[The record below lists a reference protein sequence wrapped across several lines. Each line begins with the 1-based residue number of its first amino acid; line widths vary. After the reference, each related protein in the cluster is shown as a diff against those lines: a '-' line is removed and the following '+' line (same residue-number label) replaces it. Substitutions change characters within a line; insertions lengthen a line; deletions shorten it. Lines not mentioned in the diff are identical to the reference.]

1 MHPPPPPSASI
12 WRSIEMNR
20 KSLSRI
26 LVVYIAFFLVGM
38 AVVAQIIHLQF
49 FTKLKE
55 EAGNLAFSYEEVEAN
70 RGAILARDGRFLA
83 TSVPYYQIRIDC
95 LAPADTI
102 FKKNVGGLSQALS
115 NLFKDKSAA
124 AYEREL
130 LAAKESGNRYKALG
144 NRDVTHS
151 EWEQIKQ
158 FPLFRLG
165 ANRGGI
171 IAIQKNKRNYPYG
184 RLAFRT
190 IGFINNQKQGV
201 GIEYSCDFDLKGIPG
216 HQVTQRLPGGERMPL
231 SNTPKIRPQD
241 GYDIQTTL
249 DIDIQEAT
257 ETALRTQLSRST
269 VFEAATAVV
278 MEVKTGAIR
287 AIANMKKM
295 EDGSYDESYNYA
307 IGEATEPGSTF
318 KLATLIALLEGGY
331 LTLETRVDAGNG
343 RWNYAGKTFSDV
355 TTGGYGNISVLQAFA
370 KSSNVAFAQL
380 AVNHFANREREYVD
394 RLYNMKLRE
403 NLNVEILGEGQSMV
417 RYPTDQLWS
426 KLSLPMMSIGYE
438 VLLTPM
444 HTLTLYNAIA
454 NGGRMMKP
462 YFIESHKR
470 YGIVEKEFRPQS
482 ISGAICSKSTID
494 SVQKALRYV
503 VQEGTA
509 RAINDPRYEI
519 SGKTGTAQI
528 AFDGRYIDKD
538 GYRKHQASFAGFFP
552 SDNPQYSMVVVLYTR
567 KTRDNFY
574 GGTWAAPVFKE
585 IADKIYSTRNDWTL
599 PITRTKTSD
608 NIQPPLLAGN
618 EYYSNELVNILEG
631 KRPSSTH
638 IAGAQWISRLPDE
651 ATIPNVKGMSLRDAI
666 YLLERKGLTVNAI
679 GLGEVVSQS
688 PPPGTPIEGV
698 TFIEITLQKPNIKRN
713 QIAQR

>member
-1 MHPPPPPSASI
+1 MLP
-12 WRSIEMNR
+12 
-20 KSLSRI
+20 RI
-26 LVVYIAFFLVGM
+26 LFVYAIFFLTGLCII
-38 AVVAQIIHLQF
+38 AQIVRLQF

-55 EAGNLAFSYEEVEAN
+55 EASNLAFSYEEVEAN

-95 LAPADTI
+95 LAPTDTMFQKHI
-102 FKKNVGGLSQALS
+102 GDLSKALS
-115 NLFKDKSAA
+115 ELFKDKSAA
-124 AYEREL
+124 AYEQEIRT
-130 LAAKESGNRYKALG
+130 AKKSGNRYKALG

-151 EWEQIKQ
+151 ELEQIKQ

-171 IAIQKNKRNYPYG
+171 IAVQRNKRNYPYG

-257 ETALRTQLSRST
+257 ETALRTQLARST

-318 KLATLIALLEGGY
+318 KLATLITLIEGGY
-331 LTLETRVDAGNG
+331 LTLTDRVETGNG

-355 TTGGYGNISVLQAFA
+355 TSVGYGNISVLQAFA
-370 KSSNVAFAQL
+370 KSSNVAFSQL
-380 AVNHFANREREYVD
+380 AVQHFSGKEKEYVE

-417 RYPTDQLWS
+417 RYPTDNLWS

-462 YFIESHKR
+462 YFIENHKR
-470 YGIVEKEFRPQS
+470 YGIVEKEFRPQA

-494 SVQKALRYV
+494 SVKKALRYV

-509 RAINDPRYEI
+509 KAINDSRYEI

-528 AFDGRYIDKD
+528 AFDGRYIDRE

-567 KTRDNFY
+567 KTRENFY

-585 IADKIYSTRNDWTL
+585 IADKIYSSESDWL
-599 PITRTKTSD
+599 NPIIRDKTSET
-608 NIQPPLLAGN
+608 ILPPLLAGN
-618 EYYSNELVNILEG
+618 DMYSNDLINILHG
-631 KRPSSTH
+631 NRIQSQRTAPT
-638 IAGAQWISRLPDE
+638 QWITQLPQE
-651 ATIPNVKGMSLRDAI
+651 AVTPDVRGMSLRDAI
-666 YLLERKGLTVNAI
+666 YLLERKGLKVNAT
-679 GLGEVVSQS
+679 GMGEVVAQT
-688 PPPGTPIEGV
+688 PAAGTPLEGLGNV
-698 TFIEITLQKPNIKRN
+698 DIVLQKPKKQSLVSQSVGKVGR
-713 QIAQR
+713 QLSVK